1 MEINKAWF
9 AKRSVPG
16 ERIVRAHR
24 RLFTHPWGIK
34 MAIWIYLFVRVRWTT
49 LDAIISS
56 PQISMLNTVKVHY
69 SLMQVKWLVWQFS
82 SQCWLSKLAF
92 FPITIPLILH
102 VASMPKSENWAI
114 VYVFDVLMA
123 RPGSGTYYH
132 CPHPFWSQPNTKG
145 DWEMLS
151 RVQERDMELV
161 SISLVCLKS

>member
-16 ERIVRAHR
+16 ERLVRAHR

-34 MAIWIYLFVRVRWTT
+34 MAIWICLFVRVRWTI
-49 LDAIISS
+49 LDALISS

-82 SQCWLSKLAF
+82 SQCWLGELAF
-92 FPITIPLILH
+92 FLITIPLILL
-102 VASMPKSENWAI
+102 VASMPKSKNWEL
-114 VYVFDVLMA
+114 YMCLMT

-132 CPHPFWSQPNTKG
+132 YPHPFWSQPNTKG